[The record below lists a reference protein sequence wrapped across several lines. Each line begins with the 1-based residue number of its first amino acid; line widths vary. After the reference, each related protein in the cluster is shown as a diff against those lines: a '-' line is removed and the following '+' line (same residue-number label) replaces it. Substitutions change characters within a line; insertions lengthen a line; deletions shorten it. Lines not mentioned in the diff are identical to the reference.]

1 MATLKSFFPDE
12 MMENSSSTLTLDIIK
27 AKLNYFELQIHELH
41 WQTASLGEHLALGD
55 LYDTV
60 FNIKDE
66 IVEKIMGYT
75 GIRTKT
81 MKVEE
86 IKNYTPS
93 LPNAIVKD
101 LISFSKKLEDFG
113 EQNNMPD
120 IENIAQSLSG
130 DAAKILYRLTLS

>member
-1 MATLKSFFPDE
+1 MKSLFPSE
-12 MMENSSSTLTLDIIK
+12 MMEANSGLTLDTIK
-27 AKLNYFELQIHELH
+27 AKLNYFELQLHELH
-41 WQTASLGEHLALGD
+41 WQTTSLAEHLALGD
-55 LYDTV
+55 AYDMIFSV
-60 FNIKDE
+60 KDE

-75 GIRTKT
+75 GTRTKA

-86 IKNYTPS
+86 IKNYS
-93 LPNAIVKD
+93 AGMPNLILRDIV
-101 LISFSKKLEDFG
+101 SFSKKLEDFG